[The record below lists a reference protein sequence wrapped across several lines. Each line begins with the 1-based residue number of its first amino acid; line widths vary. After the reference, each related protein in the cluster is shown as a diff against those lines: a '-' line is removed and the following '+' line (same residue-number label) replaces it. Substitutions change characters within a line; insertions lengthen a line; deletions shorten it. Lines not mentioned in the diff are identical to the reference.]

1 MKIII
6 ATLLLFSVF
15 VQDSEELGTGGLP
28 RAKPKPTTKGEFKR
42 TAGKICAAAAILN
55 CEGMNLE
62 DWRGPQ
68 EKVARNI

>member
-28 RAKPKPTTKGEFKR
+28 RAKPKPTTKGEVCSITPK
-42 TAGKICAAAAILN
+42 ASL
-55 CEGMNLE
+55 
-62 DWRGPQ
+62 
-68 EKVARNI
+68 